1 VPSGL
6 GLRVALLAAALVAV
20 AVVAVVANW
29 STWTIIAVMG
39 AAFLIVSAIEIV
51 ASQRERAAKP
61 VEVSSADTLEEP
73 PAHVRVLDDEP
84 RLEPEPEP
92 EPERELE
99 LEPVHEPP
107 PPEPERPPLV
117 AAPPPRERAHVEP
130 EPAPVAVPVAIRQGA
145 PREWN
150 LWELEQ
156 ASRRASGD
164 DPLRDEERN
173 YLLMYLREF
182 ANAEGTLPAD
192 FDALVRDSFA
202 DVIPAG

>member
-39 AAFLIVSAIEIV
+39 VAFLIVSAIEIV
-51 ASQRERAAKP
+51 ASQREDASKTVVVPPA
-61 VEVSSADTLEEP
+61 ETQEEP
-73 PAHVRVLDDEP
+73 PAHVRVFDDEP
-84 RLEPEPEP
+84 RVEPELEPKREPEP
-92 EPERELE
+92 EPERE
-99 LEPVHEPP
+99 P
-107 PPEPERPPLV
+107 PPEPKRPPLV
-117 AAPPPRERAHVEP
+117 AAPPPREPAKIEP
-130 EPAPVAVPVAIRQGA
+130 EPAPVAVPLAIRQGA
-145 PREWN
+145 PRQWN
-150 LWELEQ
+150 LWELEE
-156 ASRRASGD
+156 ASRKASGD

-182 ANAEGTLPAD
+182 ANAEGTLPVD

>member
-20 AVVAVVANW
+20 AVVAVVASW
-29 STWTIIAVMG
+29 SAWTIIAVM
-39 AAFLIVSAIEIV
+39 AVAFLVVSAIEIV
-51 ASQRERAAKP
+51 ASKRETARAGDAP
-61 VEVSSADTLEEP
+61 PDDTLEQAEEEP
-73 PAHVRVLDDEP
+73 SPDVGAFGQ
-84 RLEPEPEP
+84 EPEPEP
-92 EPERELE
+92 EPE
-99 LEPVHEPP
+99 P
-107 PPEPERPPLV
+107 PPEPARPPLV
-117 AAPPPRERAHVEP
+117 PVPPPPARKPEPPVPSRP
-130 EPAPVAVPVAIRQGA
+130 EPAANVLPVAVRAAA

-156 ASRRASGD
+156 ASRKASGE
-164 DPLRDEERN
+164 DPMRDEERN
-173 YLLMYLREF
+173 YLLVYLREF

>member
-20 AVVAVVANW
+20 AVVSVLASW
-29 STWTIIAVMG
+29 STWTIIAAMG
-39 AAFLIVSAIEIV
+39 VSFLVVSAIEIV
-51 ASQRERAAKP
+51 ASQREVTEGGSEDVPDMPA
-61 VEVSSADTLEEP
+61 SDDEP
-73 PAHVRVLDDEP
+73 PVHVRVLDEQ
-84 RLEPEPEP
+84 RVEPEPEP
-92 EPERELE
+92 DPEPE
-99 LEPVHEPP
+99 PVRPPLLAVPSPAPPP
-107 PPEPERPPLV
+107 PPEPAARP
-117 AAPPPRERAHVEP
+117 EP
-130 EPAPVAVPVAIRQGA
+130 EPASAVVPITVRDAV

-150 LWELEQ
+150 LWELER
-156 ASRRASGD
+156 ASRKASGD

-182 ANAEGTLPAD
+182 ASPEGTLPAD

>member
-1 VPSGL
+1 MPSGL

-39 AAFLIVSAIEIV
+39 VAFLVVSAIEIV
-51 ASQRERAAKP
+51 ASQREGTAKTADEP
-61 VEVSSADTLEEP
+61 SAETPEEP

-84 RLEPEPEP
+84 RVEHEREPDP
-92 EPERELE
+92 EPER
-99 LEPVHEPP
+99 EPP
-107 PPEPERPPLV
+107 PPEPERPPVL
-117 AAPPPRERAHVEP
+117 AAPPPREPARVEP

-150 LWELEQ
+150 LWELEE

-182 ANAEGTLPAD
+182 ANAEGTLPTD

>member
-20 AVVAVVANW
+20 AVVSVVANW
-29 STWTIIAVMG
+29 STWTIIAVM
-39 AAFLIVSAIEIV
+39 AVAFLIVSAIEIA
-51 ASQRERAAKP
+51 ASRREGEAKTADVPAA
-61 VEVSSADTLEEP
+61 EAAEEP
-73 PAHVRVLDDEP
+73 PAHVHVLDDEP
-84 RLEPEPEP
+84 RVEPEPEP
-92 EPERELE
+92 DHVPER
-99 LEPVHEPP
+99 EPP

-117 AAPPPRERAHVEP
+117 AAPPPPEPARVEP
-130 EPAPVAVPVAIRQGA
+130 EPAPVAVPVAIRQGT

>member
-39 AAFLIVSAIEIV
+39 VAFLIVSAIEIV
-51 ASQRERAAKP
+51 ASRREGAAKTP
-61 VEVSSADTLEEP
+61 DVPSAETEEEP
-73 PAHVRVLDDEP
+73 PAHVRVLEDEP
-84 RLEPEPEP
+84 PAGPESERQREPES
-92 EPERELE
+92 ER
-99 LEPVHEPP
+99 EPP

-117 AAPPPRERAHVEP
+117 AAPPPRQPARIEP

-150 LWELEQ
+150 LWELEV

>member
-29 STWTIIAVMG
+29 STWTIVAVM
-39 AAFLIVSAIEIV
+39 AVAFLIVSAIEIA
-51 ASQRERAAKP
+51 ASRREAAQKVDVP
-61 VEVSSADTLEEP
+61 AAEAAEDQ
-73 PAHVRVLDDEP
+73 PAHVHVLDDEP
-84 RLEPEPEP
+84 RIEPEPEQM
-92 EPERELE
+92 PERE
-99 LEPVHEPP
+99 PP
-107 PPEPERPPLV
+107 LPEPERPPLV
-117 AAPPPRERAHVEP
+117 AAPPPPEPSRIEP
-130 EPAPVAVPVAIRQGA
+130 EPAPIAIPVAIRQGT

-182 ANAEGTLPAD
+182 ANAEGTLPTD

>member
-39 AAFLIVSAIEIV
+39 VAFLVVSAIEII
-51 ASQRERAAKP
+51 ASQREGTAKT
-61 VEVSSADTLEEP
+61 ADEPTAETSEEP

-84 RLEPEPEP
+84 HVELERKLEPEPE
-92 EPERELE
+92 R
-99 LEPVHEPP
+99 EPP
-107 PPEPERPPLV
+107 PPEPERPPVL
-117 AAPPPRERAHVEP
+117 AAPPPREPARVEP
-130 EPAPVAVPVAIRQGA
+130 EPAPVAVPVAIRQGV

-150 LWELEQ
+150 LWELEK

-182 ANAEGTLPAD
+182 ANAEGTLPSD

>member
-29 STWTIIAVMG
+29 STWTIIAVM
-39 AAFLIVSAIEIV
+39 AVAFLVVSAIEIV
-51 ASQRERAAKP
+51 ATRREAAAQKADASSDETLVA
-61 VEVSSADTLEEP
+61 VEEAEP
-73 PAHVRVLDDEP
+73 PAHVRVLDEE
-84 RLEPEPEP
+84 RRVEPEPEV
-92 EPERELE
+92 E
-99 LEPVHEPP
+99 P

-117 AAPPPRERAHVEP
+117 SAPPPRQPERVEP
-130 EPAPVAVPVAIRQGA
+130 EPSPIVIPPLVRETA

-150 LWELEQ
+150 LWELEH
-156 ASRRASGD
+156 ASREASGG

-202 DVIPAG
+202 DVIAAR

>member
-39 AAFLIVSAIEIV
+39 VAFLIVSAIEIV
-51 ASQRERAAKP
+51 ASQREGAAKTADVP
-61 VEVSSADTLEEP
+61 SAETQEEAP
-73 PAHVRVLDDEP
+73 THVRVLDEEP
-84 RLEPEPEP
+84 RVEPEPEP
-92 EPERELE
+92 EPERE
-99 LEPVHEPP
+99 P

-117 AAPPPRERAHVEP
+117 AAPPPRQPTRVEP

-150 LWELEQ
+150 LWELEE

-173 YLLMYLREF
+173 YLLVYLREF

-192 FDALVRDSFA
+192 FDSLVRDSFA

>member
-20 AVVAVVANW
+20 AVVSVVANW

-39 AAFLIVSAIEIV
+39 VAFLIVSAIEIV
-51 ASQRERAAKP
+51 ASQREGAAKTADEP
-61 VEVSSADTLEEP
+61 SAEPQEGP
-73 PAHVRVLDDEP
+73 PAHVRVLDEEP
-84 RLEPEPEP
+84 RVEP
-92 EPERELE
+92 EPEREA
-99 LEPVHEPP
+99 EPEPEREPP
-107 PPEPERPPLV
+107 PPEPARPPLV
-117 AAPPPRERAHVEP
+117 AAPPPREPAKIEP

-156 ASRRASGD
+156 ASRKASGD

-182 ANAEGTLPAD
+182 ANAEGTLPVD

>member
-29 STWTIIAVMG
+29 STWTIVAVM
-39 AAFLIVSAIEIV
+39 AVAFLIVSAIEIT
-51 ASQRERAAKP
+51 ASRREAAKTDDVP
-61 VEVSSADTLEEP
+61 AAEAGEEP
-73 PAHVRVLDDEP
+73 PKHVHVLDDEP
-84 RLEPEPEP
+84 QIEPEPEP
-92 EPERELE
+92 EQVPERG
-99 LEPVHEPP
+99 PP

-117 AAPPPRERAHVEP
+117 AAPPPPEPARIEP
-130 EPAPVAVPVAIRQGA
+130 EPAPVALPVAIRHGT

-182 ANAEGTLPAD
+182 ANAEGTLPSD